1 MEWGLWATKQ
11 PVTWLNKHNFLLFC
25 CFGSVFPS
33 FVNNSIHQAK
43 VLYVARA
50 TSKFV
55 TFLFSLTKT
64 PLRDFFSFPSLP
76 LSHSL
81 SVYLIILAATC
92 SAQTHR
98 EERERQQGRQT
109 ERQTLVASAKDDLL
123 TDILD
128 LLPHRLLLLA
138 SQIWPSVTV
147 CVCVSVCVYLCVIVS
162 ACMFVR
168 ELSKNFS
175 NLYWKMLLTR
185 KSFSQ
190 RLHRSSSSSSNKR
203 HNNNSGQNQAKQV
216 EFNNWTHCANK

>member
-64 PLRDFFSFPSLP
+64 PLRDFFSFPSLF
-76 LSHSL
+76 LSLSLSYSL

-98 EERERQQGRQT
+98 EVERERERDSRADRQRDKHSWPVRRT
-109 ERQTLVASAKDDLL
+109 TFWLTSLTCCRIDFYFWLRKYGQVLL
-123 TDILD
+123 
-128 LLPHRLLLLA
+128 
-138 SQIWPSVTV
+138 
-147 CVCVSVCVYLCVIVS
+147 CVCVLVYVCICVWLWVRVCLCGS
-162 ACMFVR
+162 WA
-168 ELSKNFS
+168 
-175 NLYWKMLLTR
+175 
-185 KSFSQ
+185 KSFQ
-190 RLHRSSSSSSNKR
+190 TYIEK
-203 HNNNSGQNQAKQV
+203 
-216 EFNNWTHCANK
+216 CC